1 MITDLKKGKSF
12 LNSRLIYIP
21 SYLLYPSVSLK
32 SSIFICLSNLF
43 SNFCIFCITYIY
55 VSRLYPSP
63 SPAVFPIFPVSICMY
78 PSHSAVS
85 LCLHPPCIPLYYL
98 HLLYLCIH
106 CLPLY
111 YLYLLYPCIHCIPLY
126 YLYLLF
132 PCIHCIH
139 LYYLYLLY
147 SLYYC
152 IPVTSVSLCIYCIPV
167 SSPVIH

>member
-1 MITDLKKGKSF
+1 MYFSVSPPYSSVCQTYFPISVFFVSPTSMYPGC
-12 LNSRLIYIP
+12 IP
-21 SYLLYPSVSLK
+21 LHPQLYSLYFLYPSV
-32 SSIFICLSNLF
+32 
-43 SNFCIFCITYIY
+43 CIHLTLYLCACI
-55 VSRLYPSP
+55 
-63 SPAVFPIFPVSICMY
+63 
-78 PSHSAVS
+78 H
-85 LCLHPPCIPLYYL
+85 CIPLYYL